1 MFDFIGD
8 LFDGVGDF
16 VGGLFGGGG
25 ASGAGR
31 TPVSG
36 LPWLTGGDSSAD
48 FFDLAGGILGS
59 GSVGGAGSFW
69 GSPMA
74 GHMVAAIGS
83 ELLRED
89 PYDIALDRER
99 ARRDAMDFGFTPASR
114 GNGLAPTEATYNREG
129 GAKPASA
136 DWWQETEEE
145 RRRKQERLMGH
156 AA

>member
-8 LFDGVGDF
+8 LFEGVGDF

-25 ASGAGR
+25 ASAGR

-36 LPWLTGGDSSAD
+36 LPWLTGGNDSGG
-48 FFDLAGGILGS
+48 FFNLAGGILGG
-59 GSVGGAGSFW
+59 GSNDGSFW

-99 ARRDAMDFGFTPASR
+99 ARRDAMDFGFTPAPR
-114 GNGLAPTEATYNREG
+114 GNGLAPTAAAYNREG
-129 GAKPASA
+129 GARPASA

-145 RRRKQERLMGH
+145 RRRRQERLMGH